1 VDEMPEH
8 KNYIKTIDEKGS
20 INISEDVVAAII
32 ASATAEVAGVHGL
45 YYSPSK
51 EISQGISRK
60 GIAKSVKLQID
71 GEKIVADVYILL
83 AREHCA
89 NDVGQDVQEAVI
101 TAVEDSVGAT
111 ISTVN
116 VHICGVVLK
125 KKPQPTAEK

>member
-1 VDEMPEH
+1 MPENRH
-8 KNYIKTIDEKGS
+8 YIKIVDEKGS

-32 ASATAEVAGVHGL
+32 ASAAAEVKGVHGL

-51 EISQGISRK
+51 EVSPTISRK
-60 GIAKSVKLQID
+60 GIAKSVKLHID
-71 GEKIVADVYILL
+71 GEKIVADIYILL

-89 NDVGQDVQEAVI
+89 NEVGVDVQKAVI

-111 ISTVN
+111 INTVN

-125 KKPQPTAEK
+125 KKPQPAAEK